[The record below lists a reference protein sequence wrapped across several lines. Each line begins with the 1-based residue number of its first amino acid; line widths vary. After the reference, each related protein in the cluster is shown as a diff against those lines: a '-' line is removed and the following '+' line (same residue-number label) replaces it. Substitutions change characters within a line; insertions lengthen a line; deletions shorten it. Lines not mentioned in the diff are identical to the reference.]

1 MAHRLW
7 MLTLLL
13 GLTAGCTATQEPAP
27 APAPAQAPAARNSP
41 RVRALLVEY
50 RDTLLAAEKDA
61 ESRYRTGTMDYG
73 ALGGL
78 RMERLRA
85 ELELAETP
93 EARIAILTALFEGAR
108 DQETLLQGRFEAE
121 IASNLELLAAKA
133 MRLKAEIALEREKSR
148 APGP

>member
-7 MLTLLL
+7 MLTLLF
-13 GLTAGCTATQEPAP
+13 GLTAGCTATQEQ
-27 APAPAQAPAARNSP
+27 APAQAPAARNSP

-61 ESRYRTGTMDYG
+61 ESMYRTGTMDQD

-93 EARIAILTALFEGAR
+93 EARIAILTGLFEGAR

-121 IASNLELLAAKA
+121 LASNLELLAAKA

>member
-13 GLTAGCTATQEPAP
+13 GLTAGCCATQEQ
-27 APAPAQAPAARNSP
+27 APAQAPAARTSP

-61 ESRYRTGTMDYG
+61 ESMYRTGTMDYG

-121 IASNLELLAAKA
+121 LASNLELLAAKA